1 MPTPLAYRMIKIDF
15 LSPSSEL
22 VSNTIIKFE
31 SRNPYLQTYQSILS
45 SFFLI
50 TTLINATTWG
60 MYLYRI
66 DRRELGHV
74 QYWLLGGL
82 AINFIFN
89 LPVKQLYFVYN
100 EAIIVLVSFVNAIS
114 ISYVLMINLV
124 LLHGISASFDLDWR
138 WFYVPKIVLIVP
150 VFAVMILDQYFSAS
164 SFKEKFEDK
173 MHLEEISVTKH
184 TLNFT
189 MFLVVMFMYFT
200 VLFYYAYLSLSI
212 PGCVNNEK
220 VRFSSVAIAMTLFLT
235 MATAIIVVMPFES
248 QMLAFINEHGII
260 NLSVIMINYLYA
272 PSTEQYGDGYES
284 DEEPS

>member
-1 MPTPLAYRMIKIDF
+1 MIKIDF

-150 VFAVMILDQYFSAS
+150 VFAVMILDKYFSAS
-164 SFKEKFEDK
+164 SFKEKFENK